1 MSLDVIHEHMSKIMN
16 TKVRSVMSKP
26 VVVEPSMKVSQ
37 MITTLSNSNSFDAF
51 CRQNNATFNINM
63 RDLLQS
69 KDIARMGI
77 EPLFNA
83 VPSIS
88 ANSTLDKAIRIIT
101 HNRIRAAPVVQDGE
115 IVGVVESK
123 NILKLISA
131 LDNRWITANQIFTP
145 NPIVIDKQ
153 TPLITARRIMTTKR
167 IDHLPVVNKDAVS
180 HVLTSYHLLQTILPN
195 ERISKQGLGA
205 RKVRNLETAV
215 GNLGTNRMASCTP
228 LDNLNSI
235 LDTMLHADTTFCLVT
250 LRNGLQGIITYR
262 DILNLLVTR
271 EKSTVPLFI
280 VGMPDQDNAGIITK
294 KFTKAIDRLAKV
306 YPDIQEARVNIKKVH
321 GSKSRYNYE
330 VSALIL
336 TPISRNSFSTTNY
349 DLSKAF
355 DEISSIL
362 LRKLSK
368 RAKRRYKFSIRKR
381 MA

>member
-1 MSLDVIHEHMSKIMN
+1 MSKIMN

-69 KDIARMGI
+69 KDIVKMGI

-123 NILKLISA
+123 NILKLISE

-180 HVLTSYHLLQTILPN
+180 QVLTSYHLLQTILPP

-205 RKVRNLETAV
+205 RKVRNLEASV

-228 LDNLNSI
+228 LDTSTAYLI
-235 LDTMLHADTTFCLVT
+235 LCCTQT
-250 LRNGLQGIITYR
+250 LR
-262 DILNLLVTR
+262 
-271 EKSTVPLFI
+271 
-280 VGMPDQDNAGIITK
+280 
-294 KFTKAIDRLAKV
+294 
-306 YPDIQEARVNIKKVH
+306 
-321 GSKSRYNYE
+321 
-330 VSALIL
+330 SAL
-336 TPISRNSFSTTNY
+336 
-349 DLSKAF
+349 
-355 DEISSIL
+355 
-362 LRKLSK
+362 
-368 RAKRRYKFSIRKR
+368 
-381 MA
+381 

>member
-1 MSLDVIHEHMSKIMN
+1 MSLDVIHEHMSKIMK
-16 TKVRSVMSKP
+16 TKVSSVMSKP
-26 VVVEPSMKVSQ
+26 TLVDPSMKISNVIS
-37 MITTLSNSNSFDAF
+37 TLSNSDSFDAF
-51 CRQNNATFNINM
+51 YRQNNATLNINM

-88 ANSTLDKAIRIIT
+88 ASSTLDRAVRIIT
-101 HNRIRAAPVVQDGE
+101 HNRIRAAPIVEDGE

-123 NILKLISA
+123 NILKQMSS

-145 NPIVIDKQ
+145 NPIVVDRQ
-153 TPLITARRIMTTKR
+153 TPLSTARKIMTTKR
-167 IDHLPVVNKDAVS
+167 IDHLPVVSKDAVS
-180 HVLTSYHLLQTILPN
+180 HVLTSYHLLQTILPQ

-205 RKVRNLETAV
+205 KKIQSLDAVV

-235 LDTMLHADTTFCLVT
+235 LDTMLHANTTFCLVT

-262 DILNLLVTR
+262 DILNLLVTK

-280 VGMPDQDNAGIITK
+280 VGMPDQDNTGIITK
-294 KFTKAIDRLAKV
+294 KFTKAIDRLAKI
-306 YPDIQEARVNIKKVH
+306 YPDIQEARVNVKKVH
-321 GSKSRYNYE
+321 GSQSRYNYE

-336 TPISRNSFSTTNY
+336 TPIVRNSFSTTNY

-355 DEISSIL
+355 DEISSII